1 MELNENLKHTLSILP
16 KKPGV
21 YLFKD
26 IKGRIIYVGKAK
38 NLFDR
43 VKSYFLSNDN
53 VNYINHPIT
62 FFISKIDSADFME
75 TDNEVEALI
84 LESSLIKKNRPKY
97 NFNLKDDKSYPFIAI
112 TDNEKF
118 PRVFITRNRNI
129 QGAKYFGPYINVKN
143 TRHTIET
150 LREIF
155 QIRDCKKSKPG
166 KVKNAVCLNY
176 HINLCSAPCAGK
188 ISEKAYR
195 QNIENIKLFL
205 KRGENAIVDNL
216 KAEMSDFASRQEFE
230 EAAKVKYA
238 IDAIEEMLIVQRI
251 SFTSDDTWDILAA
264 AKDDKSNMAA
274 VSLYNY
280 KEGELAVINNFII
293 SNVRFVDEKEII
305 SGFLKSYYLEI
316 DNMSPMI
323 YIPDQIEEV
332 EALSKWFSDL
342 KGKKIEIRVAKQQDK
357 KDIMRMA
364 AKNAFLYLE
373 KKKFEKSSGYS
384 RVFKEL
390 ARLKEALGLVNIPR
404 RIECFDISNI
414 GPSFAVGSMAVF
426 TDASPLISN
435 YRHFKIRSVEGQ
447 DDFAMIGEI
456 VSRRLRY
463 LEESTVDI
471 EDSFY
476 MKPQLI
482 IIDGGKAQY
491 NAAKKVFE
499 EKNIS
504 DVDLIS
510 IAKKEEII
518 FNEKYPDGLSL
529 DKHSDYMKIII
540 RIRDE
545 AHRFAINYHKKL
557 RSKYMTQSVLDGIK
571 GIGEKKKA
579 LVLEKFADIEDLKAG
594 RLDELIKIKGLSYK
608 DALNIYNSLN
618 RY

>member
-390 ARLKEALGLVNIPR
+390 AKLKEALGLVNIPR

>member
-1 MELNENLKHTLSILP
+1 MEVNENLKHTLSILP
-16 KKPGV
+16 RKPGV

-26 IKGRIIYVGKAK
+26 VKGRIIYVGKAK
-38 NLFDR
+38 SLFDR
-43 VKSYFLSNDN
+43 VKSYFMPNDN
-53 VNYINHPIT
+53 ANYINHPIT
-62 FFISKIDSADFME
+62 FFTSKIDSVDFIE

-97 NFNLKDDKSYPFIAI
+97 NFNLKDDKSYPYVAV

-118 PRVFITRNRNI
+118 PRVFITRNKNI
-129 QGAKYFGPYINVKN
+129 RGAKYYGPYINIKN
-143 TRHTIET
+143 TRNTLET
-150 LREIF
+150 LRRIF
-155 QIRDCKKSKPG
+155 QVRDCRKPKPG

-176 HINLCSAPCAGK
+176 HINLCSAPCTGR

-195 QNIENIKLFL
+195 QNIEYIKLFL

-216 KAEMSDFASRQEFE
+216 KSEMASFASRQEFE

-238 IDAIEEMLIVQRI
+238 IEAIEEMLTAQRI
-251 SFTSDDTWDILAA
+251 SFASYDTWDILGAA
-264 AKDDKSNMAA
+264 RDTKSNLAA

-280 KEGELAVINNFII
+280 REGELAAVNNFII
-293 SNVRFVDEKEII
+293 SNVMLVDEKEII

-316 DNMSPMI
+316 DNISPVI
-323 YIPDQIEEV
+323 YIPFAIEDA
-332 EALSKWFSDL
+332 EAISKWLSDL
-342 KGKKIEIRVAKQQDK
+342 KGKKIEIKAVRQDDK
-357 KDIMRMA
+357 KNIVRMA

-384 RVFKEL
+384 RAFKEL
-390 ARLKEALGLVNIPR
+390 LRLKEAIGLANIPS

-414 GPSFAVGSMAVF
+414 GPSFAVGSMSVF
-426 TDASPLISN
+426 TNASPLNSN
-435 YRHFKIRSVEGQ
+435 YRHFKIRAVEGQ
-447 DDFAMIGEI
+447 DDFAMIAEV
-456 VSRRLRY
+456 VSRRLNY
-463 LEESTVDI
+463 LSESTVDI

-499 EKNIS
+499 EKNI
-504 DVDLIS
+504 DDIDLIS

-518 FNEKYPDGLSL
+518 FSENHPDGLSL
-529 DKHSDYMKIII
+529 DRHSDYMKIII

-557 RSKYMTQSVLDGIK
+557 RSEYMTRSVLDGIK

-579 LVLEKFADIEDLKAG
+579 LVLEKFEDIEDLKACK
-594 RLDELIKIKGLSYK
+594 LDDFIKIKGLSYT

>member
-129 QGAKYFGPYINVKN
+129 QGAKYFGPYINIKN
-143 TRHTIET
+143 TRHTLET

>member
-26 IKGRIIYVGKAK
+26 IKSRIIYVGKAK

-97 NFNLKDDKSYPFIAI
+97 NLNLKDDKSYPYIAI

-129 QGAKYFGPYINVKN
+129 QGAKYFGPYINIKN
-143 TRHTIET
+143 TRHTLET

-216 KAEMSDFASRQEFE
+216 KAEMTAFASRQEFE

-238 IDAIEEMLIVQRI
+238 IDAIEEMLIIQRI

-384 RVFKEL
+384 RAFK
-390 ARLKEALGLVNIPR
+390 
-404 RIECFDISNI
+404 
-414 GPSFAVGSMAVF
+414 
-426 TDASPLISN
+426 
-435 YRHFKIRSVEGQ
+435 
-447 DDFAMIGEI
+447 
-456 VSRRLRY
+456 
-463 LEESTVDI
+463 
-471 EDSFY
+471 
-476 MKPQLI
+476 
-482 IIDGGKAQY
+482 
-491 NAAKKVFE
+491 
-499 EKNIS
+499 
-504 DVDLIS
+504 
-510 IAKKEEII
+510 
-518 FNEKYPDGLSL
+518 
-529 DKHSDYMKIII
+529 
-540 RIRDE
+540 
-545 AHRFAINYHKKL
+545 
-557 RSKYMTQSVLDGIK
+557 
-571 GIGEKKKA
+571 
-579 LVLEKFADIEDLKAG
+579 
-594 RLDELIKIKGLSYK
+594 
-608 DALNIYNSLN
+608 
-618 RY
+618 

>member
-1 MELNENLKHTLSILP
+1 MEINENLKHTLSILP
-16 KKPGV
+16 RKPGV

-38 NLFDR
+38 SLFDR

-53 VNYINHPIT
+53 AASVSHPIS
-62 FFISKIDSADFME
+62 FFISKIDSADFIE

-97 NFNLKDDKSYPFIAI
+97 NFDLKDDKSYPYVVI
-112 TDNEKF
+112 TDSEKF
-118 PRVFITRNRNI
+118 PRVFITRIRNI
-129 QGAKYFGPYINVKN
+129 RGAKYFGPYINIKN
-143 TRHTIET
+143 TRRTLET

-176 HINLCSAPCAGK
+176 HINLCSAPCTGK

-216 KAEMSDFASRQEFE
+216 RAEMTAFALRQEFE

-238 IDAIEEMLIVQRI
+238 IDAIEDMLTAQRI
-251 SFTSDDTWDILAA
+251 SFTSEDTWDVLAA
-264 AKDDKSNMAA
+264 AKDAKSNMAA

-280 KEGELAVINNFII
+280 QEGELAAVNNFII
-293 SNVRFVDEKEII
+293 SNAMFLDEKEII

-316 DNMSPMI
+316 DNMSPTV
-323 YIPDQIEEV
+323 YIPFQIEEV
-332 EALSKWFSDL
+332 DAVSKWFSDL
-342 KGKKIEIRVAKQQDK
+342 KGKKIEIKVARQQDK

-364 AKNAFLYLE
+364 SKNAFLYLE
-373 KKKFEKSSGYS
+373 KKKFEKTSGYS

-390 ARLKEALGLVNIPR
+390 LKLKEALGLANIPR
-404 RIECFDISNI
+404 RMECFDISNI
-414 GPSFAVGSMAVF
+414 GPSFAVGSMSVF
-426 TDASPLISN
+426 TDAGPLLSN
-435 YRHFKIRSVEGQ
+435 YRHFKIKAVEGQ
-447 DDFAMIGEI
+447 DDFAMIAEV

-463 LEESTVDI
+463 LSESTVDI

-476 MKPQLI
+476 MKPELI

-499 EKNIS
+499 ENSIV
-504 DVDLIS
+504 DIDLIS

-518 FNEKYPDGLSL
+518 FNEKFPDGLSL
-529 DKHSDYMKIII
+529 DKHSEHMKIII

-557 RSKYMTQSVLDGIK
+557 RSKYMTRSVLDGVK

-579 LVLEKFADIEDLKAG
+579 LIQEKFADIEDLKAC
-594 RLDELIKIKGLSYK
+594 RLEELIKIKGLSYK

>member
-129 QGAKYFGPYINVKN
+129 QGAKYFGPYINIKN
-143 TRHTIET
+143 TRHTLET

-205 KRGENAIVDNL
+205 KHGENAIVDNL
-216 KAEMSDFASRQEFE
+216 KAEMSAFASRQEFE

-390 ARLKEALGLVNIPR
+390 AKLKEALGLVNIPR

-499 EKNIS
+499 EKNIG